1 MEDNLYTLLVS
12 HSTVLF
18 PLAVCLKE
26 FKYKRDYR
34 ALYLAFHLVLTV
46 VFSISFHSYDYGK
59 LTTSLDPDR
68 EKYSLWR
75 YLDFVSSRNVLYTNI
90 CYISRFRTDVFYIF
104 SFLASYI
111 FMMLDFDINSNLHIT
126 TVTTIMLCSL
136 TALLKI
142 HTYIQYLYK
151 FWIHFIFTGVLFSA
165 SLICLFNAGKY
176 DYNVIHTLW
185 HLLIFTSS
193 GYACLLKIRLDSTIV
208 SNRSTSNSL

>member
-18 PLAVCLKE
+18 PLAVCLRE
-26 FKYKRDYR
+26 FKYNRDYR
-34 ALYLAFHLVLTV
+34 ALYLAMHLFLTV
-46 VFSISFHSYDYGK
+46 VFSISFHSYDYGN
-59 LTTSLDPDR
+59 LTNKLDPD
-68 EKYSLWR
+68 KKQFNLWR

-90 CYISRFRTDVFYIF
+90 CYISRFKTDIYYIF
-104 SFLASYI
+104 SFIASYI
-111 FMMLDFDINSNLHIT
+111 FMMLDFDINTNLHIT
-126 TVTTIMLCSL
+126 TVTTIILCSI

-151 FWIHFIFTGVLFSA
+151 FWIHFIFTIFLFCSA
-165 SLICLFNAGKY
+165 LICLFNAGKY

-185 HLLIFTSS
+185 HLLIFTTS